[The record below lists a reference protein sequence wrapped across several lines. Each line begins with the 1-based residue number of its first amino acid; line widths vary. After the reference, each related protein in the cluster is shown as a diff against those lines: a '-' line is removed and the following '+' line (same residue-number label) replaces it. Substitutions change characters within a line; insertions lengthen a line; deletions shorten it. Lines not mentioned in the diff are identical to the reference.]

1 MEMEEAPVTAATGAL
16 GPVVAKLGAL
26 LVRSEYKLGRR
37 TRKDVEFIHS
47 KFKSMHSLLWA
58 IWEREDRDAASK
70 ELRME
75 AWDLAD
81 DTDDAVDDFV
91 LTLQKHITKGR
102 IQLKTKERPFLD
114 IKKRACDVWKRC
126 RRQWKETT
134 PGIIPSLFSRKKAT
148 ASKPRAYPF
157 VRKDAAELVCM
168 EEPRDE
174 LVLHLVGKEE
184 STPLELQLKMASIV
198 GMAGMGKTTLA
209 RLVYE
214 AIGNKFQVRAF
225 VSVNPGGSMKE
236 VLASILEQVG
246 ADSTAAFA
254 GSQAAS
260 EVDHLIQIIWNR
272 LKDQRFYN
280 QTLP

>member
-1 MEMEEAPVTAATGAL
+1 MEEAPVTAATGAL

-81 DTDDAVDDFV
+81 DMDDAVDDFV
-91 LTLQKHITKGR
+91 LTLQRHITKRR
-102 IQLKTKERPFLD
+102 IQPKTKERPFLD
-114 IKKRACDVWKRC
+114 LKKRADDVWKRC
-126 RRQWKETT
+126 RRQWKMETT
-134 PGIIPSLFSRKKAT
+134 PGIIPTLFSRKKAT
-148 ASKPRAYPF
+148 ASKPRAHPF
-157 VRKDAAELVCM
+157 VRKDASQLVCL

-184 STPLELQLKMASIV
+184 STPI
-198 GMAGMGKTTLA
+198 
-209 RLVYE
+209 Y
-214 AIGNKFQVRAF
+214 
-225 VSVNPGGSMKE
+225 
-236 VLASILEQVG
+236 G
-246 ADSTAAFA
+246 AAAQN
-254 GSQAAS
+254 GI
-260 EVDHLIQIIWNR
+260 HCWNGW
-272 LKDQRFYN
+272 DGENYPC
-280 QTLP
+280 TPCV